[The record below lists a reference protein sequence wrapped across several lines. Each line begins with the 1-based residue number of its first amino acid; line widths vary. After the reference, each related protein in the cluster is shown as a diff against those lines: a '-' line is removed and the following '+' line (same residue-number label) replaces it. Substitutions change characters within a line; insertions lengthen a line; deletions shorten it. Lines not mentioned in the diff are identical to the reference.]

1 MCECGCGD
9 GNPLFKFP
17 GPKGVIYAFHVNPG
31 CTNCEAP
38 AGIIIVRYKDKGS
51 AEDFNANSLKAMP
64 FRDDNFE
71 LNNDKADRSEFVM
84 AIADPE
90 KIIGKL
96 LEICG
101 EYSIHMGK
109 AKPPLTVKELLT
121 DIEPEEGHRFVLE
134 GVTDTIDEFVKIL
147 DKDPLK

>member
-9 GNPLFKFP
+9 GDPLFKFP
-17 GPKGVIYAFHVNPG
+17 GPKGVFYAFHVYPG
-31 CTNCEAP
+31 CINCEAP
-38 AGIIIVRYKDKGS
+38 AGIIIVRYKDKGA
-51 AEDFNANSLKAMP
+51 AEDFDANSLEVMP
-64 FRDDNFE
+64 FRDYDFK

-101 EYSIHMGK
+101 EYSIPMGK
-109 AKPPLTVKELLT
+109 RGSPLTVKELLT
-121 DIEPEEGHRFVLE
+121 DVEQQEGHRLVLE
-134 GVTDTIDEFVKIL
+134 GIIDTTDEFVKTL
-147 DKDPLK
+147 DKDPLE